1 MKKFFSILV
10 VAAVTLV
17 VIPSCSTS
25 DSLDEV
31 IEANELN
38 VAAETDDQELPIAKS
53 DNDQARC

>member
-31 IEANELN
+31 IANELN